1 MFSTNKIVKISF
13 IYLGFILKY
22 YPVFLFS
29 LFIKQKKYFFGIIL
43 VFIFIFFIFFLNDAK
58 NINKNIVEMALPIA
72 YGSRTMLRALY
83 HLSENYSL
91 FLNDSNYNFYRNF
104 VVISLAIY
112 SILLIIYGYLNIQ
125 KLNLNTEFS
134 EQFIAGGSI
143 YLGTYIIGANADY
156 RLIFLLFTLP
166 LIFQLKNKLLKNTYL
181 ISVFFSINS
190 FYFLLGDKISLIF
203 FITSIVI
210 FCLKFFIF
218 SILSMIIGS
227 QLKKIN
233 FFKFKNV

>member
-1 MFSTNKIVKISF
+1 
-13 IYLGFILKY
+13 
-22 YPVFLFS
+22 
-29 LFIKQKKYFFGIIL
+29 
-43 VFIFIFFIFFLNDAK
+43 
-58 NINKNIVEMALPIA
+58 LPIA

-91 FLNDSNYNFYRNF
+91 FLNDSNYNFYRNC
-104 VVISLAIY
+104 VVIFFTIY
-112 SILLIIYGYLNIQ
+112 SILLIIYGYLKIQ

-166 LIFQLKNKLLKNTYL
+166 LVFQLKNKLLKNTYL

-203 FITSIVI
+203 FITSIII
-210 FCLKFFIF
+210 FFLKFLIF
-218 SILSMIIGS
+218 SILSLIIGS

-233 FFKFKNV
+233 FFRFKNV